1 MHKLNISRTES
12 NSKISRFRNSGFALL
27 TVVFFLFFT
36 MVPCF
41 PQDLPEAEISPS
53 LQRAEAFFE
62 AGRYADAIRMLG
74 QLEERVDVPDDQ
86 VKLYLLKA
94 RSYLALGDRSGCED
108 AVREIYSHGLSGKV
122 KADSLE
128 PELRVVFSTVKAEY
142 WYSLGKSPE
151 NEDEDEKAYQQVIE
165 QARQRP
171 KKKSLLPK
179 LILGAVVA
187 GVVAGAIFLLAYGK
201 SEGSGDAS
209 NGKLKFENGEFWQ
222 VTIEI
227 GDVTKVVPAYKYYF
241 NSPPNNIIYI
251 DLPAGAYVLKVTST
265 SIYSGITSVYSY
277 NININAGQETYFL
290 FNPH

>member
-1 MHKLNISRTES
+1 MNIIFQFKSAEKKKMFISVNAYLNLFTM
-12 NSKISRFRNSGFALL
+12 
-27 TVVFFLFFT
+27 VVFLFFT

-142 WYSLGKSPE
+142 WYSLGESPE

-179 LILGAVVA
+179 LILGTVLA
-187 GVVAGAIFLLAYGK
+187 GVAAGAIFLLV
-201 SEGSGDAS
+201 SGRS
-209 NGKLKFENGEFWQ
+209 NKDGNMGTLKFENRSLSSVF
-222 VTIEI
+222 IEI
-227 GDVTKVVPAYKYYF
+227 GDIKTTVAGAINLHWNRSTE
-241 NSPPNNIIYI
+241 NILFV
-251 DLPAGAYVLKVTST
+251 DLPAGSYLLKVTST
-265 SIYSGITSVYSY
+265 YTGEEKVYTF
-277 NININAGQETYFL
+277 NINLFNGQETHFV
-290 FNPH
+290 FSP

>member
-1 MHKLNISRTES
+1 MNIIFQFKSAEKKKMFISVNAYLNLFTM
-12 NSKISRFRNSGFALL
+12 
-27 TVVFFLFFT
+27 VVFLFFT

-187 GVVAGAIFLLAYGK
+187 GVVAGAIFLLV
-201 SEGSGDAS
+201 SGRS
-209 NGKLKFENGEFWQ
+209 NKDGNMGTLKFENRSLSSVF
-222 VTIEI
+222 IEI
-227 GDVTKVVPAYKYYF
+227 GDIKTTVAGAINLHWNRSTE
-241 NSPPNNIIYI
+241 NILFV
-251 DLPAGAYVLKVTST
+251 DLPAGSYLLKVTST
-265 SIYSGITSVYSY
+265 YTGEEKVYTF
-277 NININAGQETYFL
+277 NINLFNGQETHFV
-290 FNPH
+290 FSP

>member
-1 MHKLNISRTES
+1 MFISVNAYLNLFTM
-12 NSKISRFRNSGFALL
+12 
-27 TVVFFLFFT
+27 VVFLFFT

-142 WYSLGKSPE
+142 WYSLGESPE

-179 LILGAVVA
+179 LILGTVLA
-187 GVVAGAIFLLAYGK
+187 GVAAGAIFLLV
-201 SEGSGDAS
+201 SGRS
-209 NGKLKFENGEFWQ
+209 NKDGNMGTLKFENRSLSSVF
-222 VTIEI
+222 IEI
-227 GDVTKVVPAYKYYF
+227 GDIKTTVAGAINLHWNRSTE
-241 NSPPNNIIYI
+241 NILFV
-251 DLPAGAYVLKVTST
+251 DLPAGSYLLKVTST
-265 SIYSGITSVYSY
+265 YTGEEKVYTF
-277 NININAGQETYFL
+277 NINLFNGQETHFV
-290 FNPH
+290 FSP

>member
-1 MHKLNISRTES
+1 
-12 NSKISRFRNSGFALL
+12 
-27 TVVFFLFFT
+27 

-179 LILGAVVA
+179 LILGTVLA
-187 GVVAGAIFLLAYGK
+187 GVAAGAIFLLV
-201 SEGSGDAS
+201 SGRS
-209 NGKLKFENGEFWQ
+209 NKDGNMGTLKFENRSLSSVF
-222 VTIEI
+222 IEI
-227 GDVTKVVPAYKYYF
+227 GDIKTTVAGAINLHWNRSTE
-241 NSPPNNIIYI
+241 NILFV
-251 DLPAGAYVLKVTST
+251 DLPAGSYLLKVTST
-265 SIYSGITSVYSY
+265 YTGEEKVYTF
-277 NININAGQETYFL
+277 NINLFNGQETHFV
-290 FNPH
+290 FSP

>member
-1 MHKLNISRTES
+1 MFISVNAYLNLFTM
-12 NSKISRFRNSGFALL
+12 
-27 TVVFFLFFT
+27 VVFLFFT

-179 LILGAVVA
+179 LILGTVLA
-187 GVVAGAIFLLAYGK
+187 GVAAGAIFLLV
-201 SEGSGDAS
+201 SGRS
-209 NGKLKFENGEFWQ
+209 NKDGNMGTLKFENRSLSSVF
-222 VTIEI
+222 IEI
-227 GDVTKVVPAYKYYF
+227 GDIKTTVAGAINLHWNRSTE
-241 NSPPNNIIYI
+241 NILFV
-251 DLPAGAYVLKVTST
+251 DLPAGSYLLKVTST
-265 SIYSGITSVYSY
+265 YTGEEKVYTF
-277 NININAGQETYFL
+277 NINLFNGQETHFV
-290 FNPH
+290 FSP

>member
-53 LQRAEAFFE
+53 LQRVEAFFE

-86 VKLYLLKA
+86 IKLYLLKA

-179 LILGAVVA
+179 LILGTVLA
-187 GVVAGAIFLLAYGK
+187 GVAAGAIFLLV
-201 SEGSGDAS
+201 SGRS
-209 NGKLKFENGEFWQ
+209 NKDGNMGTLKFENRSLSSVF
-222 VTIEI
+222 IEI
-227 GDVTKVVPAYKYYF
+227 GDIKTTVAGAINLHWNRSTE
-241 NSPPNNIIYI
+241 NILFV
-251 DLPAGAYVLKVTST
+251 DLPAGSYLLKVTST
-265 SIYSGITSVYSY
+265 YTGEEKVYTV
-277 NININAGQETYFL
+277 NINLFNGQETHFV
-290 FNPH
+290 FSP

>member
-142 WYSLGKSPE
+142 WYSLGESPE

-179 LILGAVVA
+179 LILGTVLA
-187 GVVAGAIFLLAYGK
+187 GVAAGAIFLLV
-201 SEGSGDAS
+201 SGRS
-209 NGKLKFENGEFWQ
+209 NKDGNMGTLKFENRSLSSVF
-222 VTIEI
+222 IEI
-227 GDVTKVVPAYKYYF
+227 GDIKTTVAGAINLHWNRSTE
-241 NSPPNNIIYI
+241 NILFV
-251 DLPAGAYVLKVTST
+251 DLPAGSYLLKVTST
-265 SIYSGITSVYSY
+265 YTGEEKVYTF
-277 NININAGQETYFL
+277 NINLFNGQETHFV
-290 FNPH
+290 FSP

>member
-53 LQRAEAFFE
+53 LQRVEAFFE

-142 WYSLGKSPE
+142 WYSLGESPE

-179 LILGAVVA
+179 LILGTVLA
-187 GVVAGAIFLLAYGK
+187 GVAAGAIFLLV
-201 SEGSGDAS
+201 SGRS
-209 NGKLKFENGEFWQ
+209 NKDGNMGTLKFENRSLSSVF
-222 VTIEI
+222 IEI
-227 GDVTKVVPAYKYYF
+227 GDIKTTVAGAINLHWNRSTE
-241 NSPPNNIIYI
+241 NILFV
-251 DLPAGAYVLKVTST
+251 DLPAGSYLLKVTST
-265 SIYSGITSVYSY
+265 YTGEEKVYTF
-277 NININAGQETYFL
+277 NINLFNGQETHFV
-290 FNPH
+290 FSP